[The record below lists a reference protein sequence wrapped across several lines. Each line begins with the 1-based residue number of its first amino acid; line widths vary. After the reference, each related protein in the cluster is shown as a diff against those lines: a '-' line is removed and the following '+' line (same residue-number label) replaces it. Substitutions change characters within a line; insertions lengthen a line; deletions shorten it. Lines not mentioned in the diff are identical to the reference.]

1 MKMFNSKYGINE
13 LFNIIDFFYE
23 KVMNN
28 KIRKKTL
35 IGVV

>member
-1 MKMFNSKYGINE
+1 MKIFNSKYCINE